1 MPPSFGTVT
10 CAEGTVCHLLSGFG
24 LTLNRTMDLRATLG
38 STIVGM
44 QLVLA
49 AIVGVH
55 GILGGASAF
64 AGYSLCSIVCA
75 ASLLAAV
82 GVVSQSI
89 GADFPADGSNGATR
103 QFLRWMTRLAGVF
116 VLLGLG
122 FARFPTAL
130 WLVVALFFLG
140 ADFLGR
146 WISKAAVVKGVSR
159 QTLVSDAMP
168 RDTDDSEAMTSPQSA
183 LAADESPVPTFDQEP
198 GCGDVVVD
206 EDERIDESA
215 EELSLS
221 HFDEW
226 MDQRIT
232 RSLETPDGDIF
243 HAVVRCRFSPHQQN
257 GTVHIGFCPPFRA
270 IPEITV
276 RAIDG
281 PDARIA
287 MGETLAWGARID
299 IHLKHDDPGPSS
311 CVFEVLAHVAPAPI
325 I

>member
-1 MPPSFGTVT
+1 MSLSFGTVIG
-10 CAEGTVCHLLSGFG
+10 AKGTVCHLPSGFG

-38 STIVGM
+38 STTVGM

-49 AIVGVH
+49 VIVGVH

-64 AGYSLCSIVCA
+64 AGYSFCSILCA
-75 ASLLAAV
+75 ASLLAAI
-82 GVVSQSI
+82 GVVSQAI
-89 GADFPADGSNGATR
+89 GADFPADRSNHASR
-103 QFLRWMTRLAGVF
+103 QFLRWMTRLSGVF

-122 FARFPTAL
+122 FARFPMAL

-146 WISKAAVVKGVSR
+146 WIIKAAVVERLDCQS
-159 QTLVSDAMP
+159 LVSEAFP
-168 RDTDDSEAMTSPQSA
+168 RDTADSQTVMSP
-183 LAADESPVPTFDQEP
+183 
-198 GCGDVVVD
+198 
-206 EDERIDESA
+206 ESA
-215 EELSLS
+215 ALSKDEPPEELSLS

-232 RSLETPDGDIF
+232 RSRETPDGDIF
-243 HAVVRCRFSPHQQN
+243 HAVVRCRFSPHQRN

-270 IPEITV
+270 IPEISV

-281 PDARIA
+281 PGAGIV

-299 IHLKHDDPGPSS
+299 IRLKQDYPDPSS
-311 CVFEVLAHVAPAPI
+311 CVLEVLAHVAPAPNI
-325 I
+325 